1 MFNKEEI
8 RDPRHFKGL
17 INPYTAPTNEK
28 FKYLI
33 DCLNDRLKKKDLGA
47 FYTLIPYCEKASELV
62 LEAANIVI

>member
-28 FKYLI
+28 FK
-33 DCLNDRLKKKDLGA
+33 
-47 FYTLIPYCEKASELV
+47 
-62 LEAANIVI
+62 